1 MFIPGIT
8 QSQLQMT
15 KHDMNSPVLQHQL
28 TTITASKM
36 MSTEHQTRQEGTT
49 AVYIEGQIIKIWS
62 QETGQTTIYK
72 TLDRNQGSRNMNH
85 TNTCVK

>member
-8 QSQLQMT
+8 QLQLQTT

-36 MSTEHQTRQEGTT
+36 MSPEHQNRQEGQTATT
-49 AVYIEGQIIKIWS
+49 EGMLNRVRIV
-62 QETGQTTIYK
+62 
-72 TLDRNQGSRNMNH
+72 
-85 TNTCVK
+85 CF